1 MSDERVFLEAGLPGL
16 PLELLLA
23 RDRGEVLFL
32 TGAGVS
38 RPPPSNLPDFRGL
51 VLDICEKVDKG
62 LALAL
67 TQMIDDA
74 SAAMAAVPPRPLRP
88 WTDFTTSLDPGQKA
102 EFKRFAD
109 GDYDVALGMM
119 ERRLGNAGR
128 GSRMRTAAAEVLGV
142 GRPPNA
148 LHKAIDRLAR
158 REGRLFLATTNF
170 DRLHETA
177 ARTGFDG
184 KSYGLSDLPRPSR
197 RADFSGVF
205 HIHGLLPDNVGGSS
219 ELILTDQDFGDYYM
233 RRRVTSDFV
242 YDATRIYY
250 LVIVGYS
257 VNDAPMR
264 YLLNAVAG
272 DQTHFPDLKTRYA
285 LVPVEDSDNHT
296 AADWKNRGI
305 EPLCYSPDN
314 FHAELPALL
323 KAWADCIPD
332 PVEDRWLKRRLR
344 ALAKSSVA
352 AASEAHRSVFNYLI
366 RRSTPQERVKMLA
379 QLSGFGGGHDWLTEA
394 NRITREVAA

>member
-1 MSDERVFLEAGLPGL
+1 MSDDDVFLGPGLPGL

-51 VLDICEKVDKG
+51 VLEICAKVDTG
-62 LALAL
+62 LASAL
-67 TQMIDDA
+67 
-74 SAAMAAVPPRPLRP
+74 AAMIEDDLEAAAAIPKRLPRP
-88 WTDFTTSLDPGQKA
+88 WTDFTGSLDPGQKA
-102 EFKRFAD
+102 EFKRFKD

-119 ERRLGNAGR
+119 ERRHGSAGR
-128 GSRMRTAAAEVLGV
+128 GSRMRTAAAAVLG
-142 GRPPNA
+142 GNRPPNA
-148 LHKAIDRLAR
+148 VHKAIDRLAR
-158 REGRLFLATTNF
+158 REGHLFLATTNF
-170 DRLHETA
+170 DRLHERA
-177 ARTGFDG
+177 AGPGSDVP
-184 KSYGLSDLPRPSR
+184 SYGLTDLPRPSR
-197 RADFSGVF
+197 RADFRGVF
-205 HIHGLLPDNVGGSS
+205 HIHGLLPETAAASS

-242 YDATRIYY
+242 YDATRIFY

-285 LVPVEDSDNHT
+285 LVPVYSTDDHT

-305 EPLCYSPDN
+305 EPLCYSPDHS
-314 FHAELPALL
+314 HAELAALL
-323 KAWADCIPD
+323 KAWADSTPD
-332 PVEDRWLKRRLR
+332 ALGDRWLTGRLR

-352 AASEAHRSVFNYLI
+352 AAPESDRSVFNYLI
-366 RRSTPQERVKMLA
+366 RRSTPQERVQLLSK
-379 QLSGFGGGHDWLTEA
+379 LSGFGAGTDWLTEA
-394 NRITREVAA
+394 HRITREVGS